1 MVFSSSNTQT
11 CTNRGSSVLDTQNY
25 TGGSWNNSVL
35 CCKLTDPKTGQV
47 VKEDCKKMYTLP
59 GENTIENNNTRC
71 GYVYLKQKIQ
81 IDWSA
86 CLSLLYS
93 LSLLLVPWSF
103 FATSTFVF
111 YYLYILYTH
120 KYPCRSGVRWYLGLC
135 VFFAPCIKLSVQ
147 LHYDHPSLFFFFQLI
162 FAPATTTP
170 PVTTPTS
177 LATRMLSVTTGFL
190 SSSIATMDPALIT
203 WQGYATFRR
212 RPRRLLYS
220 NQVANLAP
228 WRVMFF
234 TWLEGTAPSFC
245 CCSRIYISSRCVLSL
260 LASDRSLLTFC
271 RLVNSRK
278 TFCRQPSQ

>member
-1 MVFSSSNTQT
+1 
-11 CTNRGSSVLDTQNY
+11 
-25 TGGSWNNSVL
+25 
-35 CCKLTDPKTGQV
+35 
-47 VKEDCKKMYTLP
+47 MYTLP

-93 LSLLLVPWSF
+93 PSLLLVPWSL

-111 YYLYILYTH
+111 YYLYILYTRKTRLWTH
-120 KYPCRSGVRWYLGLC
+120 EYLCCSGVRRYLGIC
-135 VFFAPCIKLSVQ
+135 VFCAPCIKLSVQ

-177 LATRMLSVTTGFL
+177 LATRMLSVRTGFL
-190 SSSIATMDPALIT
+190 SSSIATMDPALIP
-203 WQGYATFRR
+203 WQGYATFQR
-212 RPRRLLYS
+212 RPRRLLFSKY
-220 NQVANLAP
+220 VAKLAP

-260 LASDRSLLTFC
+260 LASDRWRSLLTFC

-278 TFCRQPSQ
+278 TFCRHHSSVAKQTNKRLSPIKSVLLLELRCGLKYLLTGLQFFK